1 MSNFIYLLL
10 EYDLNINAPGAI
22 YDFEPNGDKYKFTT
36 GKTDY
41 EVYFTKFFSSSKQ
54 YERSYKPVRKSFSAM
69 TNEGV
74 AKKVNL
80 TVTAITLHFMENNKN
95 WELIS
100 ITPLTKKRADL
111 VRILLDENVPKEKY
125 NVEEDNTDKTVFLIS
140 KKYKKN
146 NQ

>member
-10 EYDLNINAPGAI
+10 EYNLDINEPDAI
-22 YDFEPNGDKYKFTT
+22 YEFEKNGDKYKFTT
-36 GKTDY
+36 GKTLY
-41 EVYFTKFFSSSKQ
+41 EVYFTKFYSSSKQ
-54 YERSYKPVRKSFSAM
+54 YERSYKPVGKSFIKM

-100 ITPLTKKRADL
+100 ITPLTQKRADL
-111 VRILLDENVPKEKY
+111 VRKLLDKNIPKEKY
-125 NVEEDNTDKTVFLIS
+125 IVEEDNTDKTVFLIS
-140 KKYKKN
+140 KKNKKN
-146 NQ
+146 ES